1 MSKIRAK
8 NIDAAIVDAAVKL
21 IDSWPTS
28 KLTWDLLIE
37 ALGASGLPTYTRQA
51 LDRQPLIKSAYN
63 IRVKTLR
70 TQRSSG
76 VEPPPPV
83 VNLRD
88 ARVMS
93 LEATVTRLTVQNGFL
108 LEKFHR
114 WLSNATAAGLSTDEL
129 DRPLPDVDRNSRPDI
144 ETPSKKN
151 RKHFPKKK

>member
-8 NIDAAIVDAAVKL
+8 NIDAAIVEAAVKL
-21 IDSWPTS
+21 IDSWSTN

-37 ALGASGLPTYTRQA
+37 SLSASGLPTYTRQA

-76 VEPPPPV
+76 VEPPSPI
-83 VNLRD
+83 VNIRD

-93 LEATVTRLTVQNGFL
+93 LEATVTRLTVQNDFL

-114 WLSNATAAGLSTDEL
+114 WLSNATSAGLSTDKL
-129 DRPLPDVDRNSRPDI
+129 DRPLPDMDRNSRPD
-144 ETPSKKN
+144 TAAPSKMSGKQ
-151 RKHFPKKK
+151 PPTKK